1 MLKEDPNEISAT
13 ALVAISQALTAL
25 TTNNSSTIPSGLPLP
40 DQTNPPNFV
49 PSNISIWI
57 NALWYS
63 SFSLSIATAFMA
75 MLAKDWCYSFKA
87 KRTGHPYDQAHRRQR
102 KWEMIRR
109 WGMGAHR
116 NSSIFDAFVFASI
129 LRRNVPPPTGS
140 EPNRRNTGHRFVK
153 RFSKEKDTTTNK
165 NAEENTRPFMEKLA
179 NIVIMPF
186 KLIKELAEIKSW
198 SLKESKA
205 TI

>member
-1 MLKEDPNEISAT
+1 MLSSDSIVSHLSTTNGRNYRRIRAALSWVERREFGRSLDVLLVFAALLSAIIATFLIESSNMLKEDPNEISAT

-109 WGMGAHR
+109 WGMGELIEILPSLMHLSLR
-116 NSSIFDAFVFASI
+116 AFIYLFYFA
-129 LRRNVPPPTGS
+129 
-140 EPNRRNTGHRFVK
+140 
-153 RFSKEKDTTTNK
+153 
-165 NAEENTRPFMEKLA
+165 
-179 NIVIMPF
+179 
-186 KLIKELAEIKSW
+186 
-198 SLKESKA
+198 
-205 TI
+205 